1 MPELRRRDAARLL
14 RGLRARTE
22 QRFLKEEQMNT
33 TTLENPNPFALSG
46 RAEQPQRSMIE
57 TASTRQAQE
66 VQAAMV
72 IAKKFPR
79 DQVRAFDA
87 IMRACSRPS
96 LAEEAQY
103 AYPRGG
109 ETVTGPSIRL
119 AECLAQNWGN
129 LDFGI
134 IELEQKAGESIVMA
148 YAWDLETNTRQT
160 KVFTVAHER
169 HKKGGQIT
177 KLTDPRDIYE
187 MTANQG
193 ARRLRACILGV
204 IPGDLV
210 EAAVAECDKTL
221 RKQNKEPLIDRV
233 RKMVGFYSELG
244 VTQAMIEK
252 RIRKK
257 LEAITE
263 PEFFQ
268 LRKIYSSIR
277 DGMGKRE
284 DYFEPAAETPEGL
297 KADDVPMPTEPPAS
311 NIAPTTPPPEP
322 KKPKRESKSSAPNP
336 LETIR
341 GLMTADEILEGDIIE
356 LGVRKNWFEPIKG
369 IGELTIVQ
377 LNDLIEQWD
386 FVVAQTRI
394 DRKGRE

>member
-1 MPELRRRDAARLL
+1 
-14 RGLRARTE
+14 
-22 QRFLKEEQMNT
+22 MNT
-33 TTLENPNPFALSG
+33 ALENPFALSG
-46 RAEQPQRSMIE
+46 RSEQPQRSMID

-79 DQVRAFDA
+79 DQVRAFDR
-87 IMRACSRPS
+87 IMAACSRPS

-160 KVFTVAHER
+160 KVFTVPHER
-169 HKKGGQIT
+169 HKKGGQVT

-210 EAAVAECDKTL
+210 EAAVSECDKTL

-233 RKMVGFYSELG
+233 RKMVPAFGELG
-244 VTQAMIEK
+244 VTATMIEK
-252 RIRKK
+252 RLRKK

-263 PEFFQ
+263 PEFIQ
-268 LRKIYSSIR
+268 LKKIYVSIR
-277 DGMGKRE
+277 DGMGKRD
-284 DYFEPAAETPEGL
+284 DYFEAAAEMPEGL
-297 KADDVPMPTEPPAS
+297 KADDVPMGDFERAKHLTQDVGMAS

-322 KKPKRESKSSAPNP
+322 KKTGKREAKAPNP

-341 GLMTADEILEGDIIE
+341 GLMVADEILEGEIIE
-356 LGVRKNWFEPIKG
+356 LGVRKNWFEPVKG
-369 IGELTIVQ
+369 IGELTIIQ

-394 DRKGRE
+394 DRRGAE

>member
-1 MPELRRRDAARLL
+1 
-14 RGLRARTE
+14 
-22 QRFLKEEQMNT
+22 MNQ
-33 TTLENPNPFALSG
+33 TLENPNPFALSG
-46 RAEQPQRSMIE
+46 RPEQPQRSMIE

-79 DQVRAFDA
+79 DQVRAFDR
-87 IMRACSRPS
+87 IMAACSRPS

-134 IELEQKAGESIVMA
+134 IELEQKDGESIVMA

-169 HKKGGQIT
+169 HKKGGIVT

-210 EAAVAECDKTL
+210 EAAVTECDKTL
-221 RKQNKEPLIDRV
+221 RKQNKEPLLDRV
-233 RKMVGFYSELG
+233 RKMLPAFGELG
-244 VTQAMIEK
+244 VTAAMIEK
-252 RIRKK
+252 RVRKK

-263 PEFFQ
+263 PEFIQ
-268 LRKIYSSIR
+268 LKKIYVSIR
-277 DGMGKRE
+277 DGMGKRD
-284 DYFEPAAETPEGL
+284 DYFEAAAEAPQGLTPKDNPAAGDE
-297 KADDVPMPTEPPAS
+297 VPMEFPPEAPS
-311 NIAPTTPPPEP
+311 NIAPTTPPPE
-322 KKPKRESKSSAPNP
+322 KKPKRDVKPPSTPSPT
-336 LETIR
+336 ETIR
-341 GLMTADEILEGDIIE
+341 GLMAAEDIGEGEIIE
-356 LGVRKNWFEPIKG
+356 IGVRKNWFEPVQS
-369 IGELTIVQ
+369 IGALTIAQ
-377 LNDLIEQWD
+377 LNAVIENWEY
-386 FVVAQTRI
+386 VVAQTHI
-394 DRKGRE
+394 DRKG